1 MNMIGRFSKSASGSA
16 DVATKPAGQ
25 KEQPSRAPSKAA
37 NEIQGF
43 APSAGT
49 DFSSRYTDLKV
60 RLHQKLLDV
69 INLSA
74 LEKMGAEDI
83 RREVGATIVDLLK
96 TDLQTPLNLEQQ
108 NRIVSEV
115 LDELTGLG
123 PIEPLVK
130 DSSISDILVNTHAKV
145 YIERN
150 GRIELTEV
158 RFKDDR
164 HLMRIIDKIV
174 SSVGRRV
181 DESTPM
187 MDARLKD
194 GSRVNVIVPPLAV
207 DGPILSIRK
216 FATIRPSIEALIE
229 IGSITT
235 EVADLLQAII
245 QAKLNILISGGT
257 GSGKTTMLNAVSK
270 FIADTDRIITIEDA
284 AELQLQQ
291 PHVVRLETR
300 PPNLEG
306 KGEIAQRDLLRNSLR
321 MRPDRIIL
329 GECRGAEAFDMLQ
342 AMNTGHDGSLTTI
355 HANSCRDALSR
366 LEQMIAMA
374 GFEIPI
380 RSMRSQIASA
390 LDVVIQLERMSDGRR
405 YLTSLHEITGM
416 EGDIITMQEIF
427 CFKRTGVDEKG
438 NVLGEF
444 RATGLRP
451 KFMGELERKGIE
463 VSSEIFS
470 PDRALG

>member
-1 MNMIGRFSKSASGSA
+1 MVLRSFSKGRGSA
-16 DVATKPAGQ
+16 ATAHSDTDEEQSLQAPNRTSLQPVA
-25 KEQPSRAPSKAA
+25 S
-37 NEIQGF
+37 
-43 APSAGT
+43 

-74 LEKMGAEDI
+74 LEKMEAEDI
-83 RREVGATIVDLLK
+83 RREVGATIADLLK

-130 DSSISDILVNTHAKV
+130 DTTTSDILVNTHGTV
-145 YIERN
+145 YVERN
-150 GRIELTEV
+150 GRLELTEV

-229 IGSITT
+229 IGSITP
-235 EVADLLQAII
+235 EIAELLEAII
-245 QAKLNILISGGT
+245 QAGLNVLISGGT
-257 GSGKTTMLNAVSK
+257 GSGKTTLLNAISR
-270 FIADTDRIITIEDA
+270 FIPDTERIITIEDA

-306 KGEIAQRDLLRNSLR
+306 KGEIAQRDLVRNSLR
-321 MRPDRIIL
+321 MRPDRIVV
-329 GECRGAEAFDMLQ
+329 GEVRGGEAFDMLQ
-342 AMNTGHDGSLTTI
+342 AMNTGHDGSMTTI
-355 HANSCRDALSR
+355 HANACRDALSR

-374 GFEIPI
+374 GFDIPI
-380 RSMRSQIASA
+380 RSMRAQIASA

-405 YLTSLHEITGM
+405 YLISLEEITGM

-427 CFKRTGVDEKG
+427 RFKRTGMDEKG
-438 NVLGEF
+438 NVLGHF

-451 KFMGELERKGIE
+451 KFMEHLESRGIT
-463 VSSEIFS
+463 VPVEIFS
-470 PDRALG
+470 PDGMVN

>member
-1 MNMIGRFSKSASGSA
+1 MVLRSFSKGRGSA
-16 DVATKPAGQ
+16 ATARGDTGE
-25 KEQPSRAPSKAA
+25 EQPLKAPNRTSL
-37 NEIQGF
+37 Q
-43 APSAGT
+43 PLVS

-60 RLHQKLLDV
+60 RLHQQLLDV

-74 LEKMGAEDI
+74 LEKMGADDI
-83 RREVGATIVDLLK
+83 RREVGSTIVDLLK

-130 DSSISDILVNTHAKV
+130 DKTTSDILVNTHGTV
-145 YIERN
+145 YVERN
-150 GRIELTEV
+150 GKLELTEV

-216 FATIRPSIEALIE
+216 FATIRPSVEALIE
-229 IGSITT
+229 IGSMTPEIA
-235 EVADLLQAII
+235 ELLEAII
-245 QAKLNILISGGT
+245 QAGLNILISGGT
-257 GSGKTTMLNAVSK
+257 GSGKTTLLNAISR
-270 FIADTDRIITIEDA
+270 FIPDTERIITIEDA

-329 GECRGAEAFDMLQ
+329 GECRGSEAFDMLQ

-366 LEQMIAMA
+366 LEQMVAMA
-374 GFEIPI
+374 GFDIPL
-380 RSMRSQIASA
+380 RSMRAQIASA

-405 YLTSLHEITGM
+405 YLVRLEEITGM
-416 EGDIITMQEIF
+416 EGDIITMQPIF
-427 CFKRTGVDEKG
+427 EFKRTGLDEKG
-438 NVLGEF
+438 NVLGHF

-451 KFMGELERKGIE
+451 KFMELLESRGIHLP
-463 VSSEIFS
+463 VEIFS
-470 PDRALG
+470 PDRVVN

>member
-1 MNMIGRFSKSASGSA
+1 MVLRSFSKRRGSA
-16 DVATKPAGQ
+16 ATARSDTD
-25 KEQPSRAPSKAA
+25 EQQSLQVPNRTSLQPVV
-37 NEIQGF
+37 
-43 APSAGT
+43 T

-60 RLHQKLLDV
+60 RLHQQLLDV

-74 LEKMGAEDI
+74 LEKMRPEDI
-83 RREVGATIVDLLK
+83 RREVGSTIVDLLK

-130 DSSISDILVNTHAKV
+130 DTTTSDILVNTHGTV
-145 YIERN
+145 YVERN
-150 GRIELTEV
+150 GKLELTEV

-229 IGSITT
+229 IGSMTPEIA
-235 EVADLLQAII
+235 ELLEAII
-245 QAKLNILISGGT
+245 QAGLNVLISGGT
-257 GSGKTTMLNAVSK
+257 GSGKTTLLNAVSR
-270 FIADTDRIITIEDA
+270 FIPDTERIITIEDA

-306 KGEIAQRDLLRNSLR
+306 KGEIAQRDLVRNSLR
-321 MRPDRIIL
+321 MRPDRIVV
-329 GECRGAEAFDMLQ
+329 GEVRGAEAFDMLQ

-374 GFEIPI
+374 GFDIPL
-380 RSMRSQIASA
+380 RSMRAQIASA
-390 LDVVIQLERMSDGRR
+390 LNVVIQLERMSDGRR
-405 YLTSLHEITGM
+405 YLVSFEEITGM

-427 CFKRTGVDEKG
+427 RFKRTGMDEKG

-444 RATGLRP
+444 QATGLRP
-451 KFMGELERKGIE
+451 KFMEQLESRGIY
-463 VSSEIFS
+463 VPVEIFS
-470 PDRALG
+470 PDREMN

>member
-1 MNMIGRFSKSASGSA
+1 MVLRSFSKGRGSA
-16 DVATKPAGQ
+16 ATARSDTGEEQSLQAPNRTSLQPVA
-25 KEQPSRAPSKAA
+25 S
-37 NEIQGF
+37 
-43 APSAGT
+43 

-60 RLHQKLLDV
+60 RLHQQLLDV

-74 LEKMGAEDI
+74 LEKMRPQDI
-83 RREVGATIVDLLK
+83 RREVGSTIVDLLK
-96 TDLQTPLNLEQQ
+96 ADVQTPLNLEQQ

-130 DSSISDILVNTHAKV
+130 DTTTSDILVNTHGTV
-145 YIERN
+145 YVERN
-150 GRIELTEV
+150 GRLELTEV

-229 IGSITT
+229 IGSMTP
-235 EVADLLQAII
+235 ERAELLEAII
-245 QAKLNILISGGT
+245 QAGLNILISGGT
-257 GSGKTTMLNAVSK
+257 GSGKTTLLNAVSR
-270 FIADTDRIITIEDA
+270 FISDTERIITIEDA

-306 KGEIAQRDLLRNSLR
+306 KGEIAQRDLVRNSLR
-321 MRPDRIIL
+321 MRPDRIVV
-329 GECRGAEAFDMLQ
+329 GEVRGAEAFDMLQ
-342 AMNTGHDGSLTTI
+342 AMNTGHDGSMTTI
-355 HANSCRDALSR
+355 HSNSCRDALSR

-374 GFEIPI
+374 GFDIPL
-380 RSMRSQIASA
+380 RSMRAQIASA

-405 YLTSLHEITGM
+405 YLVSLEEITGM

-427 CFKRTGVDEKG
+427 QFKRTGMDEKG
-438 NVLGEF
+438 NVLGHF

-451 KFMGELERKGIE
+451 KFMEHLESRGIT
-463 VSSEIFS
+463 VPVEIFS
-470 PDRALG
+470 PDREMN

>member
-1 MNMIGRFSKSASGSA
+1 MVLRSFSKGRGSA
-16 DVATKPAGQ
+16 ATARSDTGEEQSLQAPNRTSLQPVA
-25 KEQPSRAPSKAA
+25 S
-37 NEIQGF
+37 
-43 APSAGT
+43 
-49 DFSSRYTDLKV
+49 DFSSRYTNLKV
-60 RLHQKLLDV
+60 RLHQQLLDV

-83 RREVGATIVDLLK
+83 RREVGATIADLLK

-130 DSSISDILVNTHAKV
+130 DTTTSDILVNTHGTV
-145 YIERN
+145 YVERN
-150 GRIELTEV
+150 GKLELTEV

-235 EVADLLQAII
+235 EVADLLQAIV
-245 QAKLNILISGGT
+245 QAKLNVLISGGT
-257 GSGKTTMLNAVSK
+257 GSGKTTLLNAVSR
-270 FIADTDRIITIEDA
+270 FIPDTERIITIEDA

-306 KGEIAQRDLLRNSLR
+306 KGEIAQRDLVRNSLR
-321 MRPDRIIL
+321 MRPDRIVL
-329 GECRGAEAFDMLQ
+329 GEVRGSEAFDMLQ

-374 GFEIPI
+374 GFDIPL
-380 RSMRSQIASA
+380 RSMRAQIASA

-405 YLTSLHEITGM
+405 YLVSLEEITGM

-427 CFKRTGVDEKG
+427 QFKRTGMDEKG
-438 NVLGEF
+438 NVLGHF

-451 KFMGELERKGIE
+451 KFMEHLESRGIT
-463 VSSEIFS
+463 VPVEIFS
-470 PDRALG
+470 PDREMN

>member
-1 MNMIGRFSKSASGSA
+1 MNMIGRFSKSASAST
-16 DVATKPAGQ
+16 DVATKPSGQ
-25 KEQPSRAPSKAA
+25 KDQPSRGPSKSA
-37 NEIQGF
+37 NDVQGI
-43 APSAGT
+43 APPAGA

-74 LEKMGAEDI
+74 LEKMEAEDI

-130 DSSISDILVNTHAKV
+130 DTTTSDILVNTHGMV
-145 YIERN
+145 YVERN
-150 GRIELTEV
+150 GRLELTEV

-216 FATIRPSIEALIE
+216 FATIRPSVEALIE
-229 IGSITT
+229 IGSITP
-235 EVADLLQAII
+235 EIAELLEAII
-245 QAKLNILISGGT
+245 QAGLNVLISGGT
-257 GSGKTTMLNAVSK
+257 GSGKTTLLNAVSR
-270 FIADTDRIITIEDA
+270 FIPDTERIITIEDA

-306 KGEIAQRDLLRNSLR
+306 KGEIAQRDLVRNSLR
-321 MRPDRIIL
+321 MRPDRIVV
-329 GECRGAEAFDMLQ
+329 GEVRGSEAFDMLQ
-342 AMNTGHDGSLTTI
+342 AMNTGHDGSMTTI
-355 HANSCRDALSR
+355 HANSCRDSLSR

-374 GFEIPI
+374 GFDIPI
-380 RSMRSQIASA
+380 RSMRAQIASA

-405 YLTSLHEITGM
+405 YLVSLEEITGM

-427 CFKRTGVDEKG
+427 QYKRVGMDEKG
-438 NVLGEF
+438 NVIGHF
-444 RATGLRP
+444 QATGLRP
-451 KFMGELERKGIE
+451 KFMEELESRGIR
-463 VSSEIFS
+463 VPVEIFS
-470 PDRALG
+470 PDRTVN

>member
-1 MNMIGRFSKSASGSA
+1 MVLRSFSKGRDSAATAQSDTGEEQSLQA
-16 DVATKPAGQ
+16 PNRTSLQPVA
-25 KEQPSRAPSKAA
+25 S
-37 NEIQGF
+37 
-43 APSAGT
+43 
-49 DFSSRYTDLKV
+49 DFSSRYTELKV

-74 LEKMGAEDI
+74 LEKMRPQDI
-83 RREVGATIVDLLK
+83 RREVGSTIVDLLK

-130 DSSISDILVNTHAKV
+130 DTTTSDILVNTHGTV
-145 YIERN
+145 YVERN
-150 GRIELTEV
+150 GRLELTEV

-216 FATIRPSIEALIE
+216 FATIRPSIESLIE
-229 IGSITT
+229 LGSITP

-245 QAKLNILISGGT
+245 QAKLNVLISGGT
-257 GSGKTTMLNAVSK
+257 GSGKTTMLNAVSR

-306 KGEIAQRDLLRNSLR
+306 KGEIAQRDLVRNSLR
-321 MRPDRIIL
+321 MRPDRIVV
-329 GECRGAEAFDMLQ
+329 GEVRGSEAFDMLQ

-374 GFEIPI
+374 GFDIPI

-405 YLTSLHEITGM
+405 YLVSLEEITGM

-427 CFKRTGVDEKG
+427 QFKRTGMDEKG
-438 NVLGEF
+438 NVLGHF

-451 KFMGELERKGIE
+451 KFMEELESRGIS
-463 VSSEIFS
+463 VPVEIFS
-470 PDRALG
+470 PDRYS

>member
-1 MNMIGRFSKSASGSA
+1 MVLRSFRGRGN
-16 DVATKPAGQ
+16 VATAGSDTDE
-25 KEQPSRAPSKAA
+25 EQSLQPPNRTSLQPIVS
-37 NEIQGF
+37 
-43 APSAGT
+43 

-60 RLHQKLLDV
+60 RLHQQLLDE

-74 LEKMGAEDI
+74 LEKMRPQDI
-83 RREVGATIVDLLK
+83 RREVGSTIVDLLK
-96 TDLQTPLNLEQQ
+96 TDVQTPLNLEQQ

-130 DSSISDILVNTHAKV
+130 DTTTSDILVNTHGMV
-145 YIERN
+145 YVERN
-150 GRIELTEV
+150 GRLELTEV

-216 FATIRPSIEALIE
+216 FATIRPSVESLIE
-229 IGSITT
+229 IGSITP
-235 EVADLLQAII
+235 EIAELLEAII
-245 QAKLNILISGGT
+245 QAGLNVLISGGT
-257 GSGKTTMLNAVSK
+257 GSGKTTLLNAVSR
-270 FIADTDRIITIEDA
+270 FIPDTERIITIEDA

-306 KGEIAQRDLLRNSLR
+306 KGEIAQRDLVRNSLR
-321 MRPDRIIL
+321 MRPDRIVV
-329 GECRGAEAFDMLQ
+329 GEVRGSEAFDMLQ
-342 AMNTGHDGSLTTI
+342 AMNTGHEGSMSTI
-355 HANSCRDALSR
+355 HANRPREALTR
-366 LEQMIAMA
+366 LENMIGLA
-374 GFEIPI
+374 GINLPSKAV
-380 RSMRSQIASA
+380 RTQITAA
-390 LDVVIQLERMSDGRR
+390 LDMIVQISRMRDGIRRITSITEVV
-405 YLTSLHEITGM
+405 GM
-416 EGDIITMQEIF
+416 EDDVITTQELF
-427 CFKRTGVDEKG
+427 QFQFEGEDSSGKL
-438 NVLGEF
+438 LGRF
-444 RATGLRP
+444 HSAGLRP
-451 KFMGELERKGIE
+451 HFTPKAEYFGLDRMLLEAI
-463 VSSEIFS
+463 
-470 PDRALG
+470 

>member
-1 MNMIGRFSKSASGSA
+1 MVLRSFSKGRGSA
-16 DVATKPAGQ
+16 ATARSDTGEEQSLQAPNRTSLQPVA
-25 KEQPSRAPSKAA
+25 S
-37 NEIQGF
+37 
-43 APSAGT
+43 
-49 DFSSRYTDLKV
+49 DFSSRYTNLKV
-60 RLHQKLLDV
+60 RLHQQLLDV

-83 RREVGATIVDLLK
+83 RREVGSTIVDLLK
-96 TDLQTPLNLEQQ
+96 ADVQTPLNLEQQ

-130 DSSISDILVNTHAKV
+130 DTTTSDILVNTHGTV
-145 YIERN
+145 YVERN
-150 GRIELTEV
+150 GKLELTEV

-216 FATIRPSIEALIE
+216 FATIRPSVEALIE
-229 IGSITT
+229 IGSMTPEIA
-235 EVADLLQAII
+235 ELLEAII
-245 QAKLNILISGGT
+245 QAGLNVLISGGT
-257 GSGKTTMLNAVSK
+257 GSGKTTLLNAISS
-270 FIADTDRIITIEDA
+270 FIPDTERIITIEDA

-306 KGEIAQRDLLRNSLR
+306 KGEIAQRDLVRNSLR
-321 MRPDRIIL
+321 MRPDRIVV
-329 GECRGAEAFDMLQ
+329 GEVRGAEAFDMLQ
-342 AMNTGHDGSLTTI
+342 AMNTGHDGSMTTI

-374 GFEIPI
+374 GFDIPL
-380 RSMRSQIASA
+380 RSMRAQIASA
-390 LDVVIQLERMSDGRR
+390 LNVVIQLERMSDGRR
-405 YLTSLHEITGM
+405 YLVSFEEITGM

-427 CFKRTGVDEKG
+427 QFKRTGMDEKG
-438 NVLGEF
+438 NVLGHF

-451 KFMGELERKGIE
+451 KFMEHLESRGIT
-463 VSSEIFS
+463 VPVEIFS
-470 PDRALG
+470 PDREMN